1 MKKLLAFVLALT
13 LLLPFAACSPG
24 ITEPPLDG
32 DNPLDTPED
41 GTESNGNGEEPV
53 TTEGTVENS
62 VIDFRTSETMYDETV
77 LLVAE
82 TDAEGNVISAP
93 KARLLF
99 EAKEIVSVKQYFHEN
114 NGGSVVEFAAG
125 SDYVYENGYL
135 TAVGTIAENA
145 ITEKKEFNT
154 SVPYVNDKAV
164 TGEEPFPGLAQ
175 NTSIPSTDEGLYL
188 PFTEGY
194 QIVQMQLSVTYTH
207 ENTWTGS
214 DPVYYGDGALSKTL
228 AKLKNKES
236 VELFVYGDSISTGAN
251 SSGYLNIE
259 PYLDTW
265 PGLVA
270 NNLAR
275 YFGTT
280 VNLTNRAVGGWTSAN
295 GVSGGSGY
303 VNGTLITQ
311 PGLKSLLAN
320 ELAGYSPDVAFLG
333 FGMNDASM
341 GSPNISAYCMN
352 MKEMIDTIRAVNP
365 DCEIV
370 LIGTMLANPK
380 AKDQS
385 KNQTEYTQYL
395 SRVKAL
401 YEEGVCIVD
410 IGAVHQELLDAGK
423 LYTEMSSN
431 NVNHPNDFMARVYAM
446 ELLAAFIQA
455 EKGES

>member
-13 LLLPFAACSPG
+13 FLLLFAACSPK
-24 ITEPPLDG
+24 IPEQPTEEE
-32 DNPLDTPED
+32 NPLKTPED

-53 TTEGTVENS
+53 TMEGTVENS
-62 VIDFRTSETMYDETV
+62 VIDFRMSETMYDETV

-82 TDAEGNVISAP
+82 TDEEGNVISAP
-93 KARLLF
+93 KAKLLF
-99 EAKEIVSVKQYFHEN
+99 EAEKIVSVKQYFHEN
-114 NGGSVVEFAAG
+114 NGGNVVNFIEG
-125 SDYVYENGYL
+125 VDYVYENGYL
-135 TAVGTIAENA
+135 TAIGTIADNA
-145 ITEKKEFNT
+145 ITEKKVFET

-207 ENTWTGS
+207 EKTWTGA
-214 DPVYYGDGALSKTL
+214 DPAYYGDGALSKTL
-228 AKLKNKES
+228 AKLKNKET

-251 SSGYLNIE
+251 TSGYLNIA
-259 PYLDTW
+259 PYLNTW
-265 PGLVA
+265 PELVA

-295 GVSGGSGY
+295 GVSGGNGY
-303 VNGTLITQ
+303 VNGKLINQ
-311 PGLKSLLAN
+311 SGLKGLLTD

-341 GSPNISAYCMN
+341 GSPNISAYCTN
-352 MKEMIDTIRAVNP
+352 MKEMIDTIRTVNP
-365 DCEIV
+365 DCEII

-410 IGAVHQELLDAGK
+410 IGTVHQELLDAGK
-423 LYTEMSSN
+423 LYTEISSN

-446 ELLAAFIQA
+446 ELLASFIQSA
-455 EKGES
+455 KGES